1 MQVLINLFKAAVR
14 RALKTRG
21 ARKLKDLLNKTKSGD
36 KSLSWFWKQI
46 DDVADWMI
54 GIAVDEIIDELA
66 QEIVDNNPGISY
78 SVAKDYVKANYR
90 NSIKGVISNY
100 VLGGFNELKEEF
112 NECSAREAAQ
122 GCYDNWDG
130 LYVELREAAEEAA
143 RRTYETW
150 SGRLFSFGC
159 GVSTTE

>member
-1 MQVLINLFKAAVR
+1 MNFLIELFKSAVR
-14 RALKTRG
+14 RVLKTRG
-21 ARKLKDLLNKTKSGD
+21 RRKLKDLLDKTKSGN
-36 KSLSWFWKQI
+36 KTLSWFWKQI

-78 SVAKDYVKANYR
+78 SVAKDYVKANYKSSTTGLIT
-90 NSIKGVISNY
+90 NALVGS
-100 VLGGFNELKEEF
+100 FNDLKEEF
-112 NECSAREAAQ
+112 NECSAQEAAQ

-130 LYVELREAAEEAA
+130 IYAELREAAEDAA

-150 SGRLFSFGC
+150 SG
-159 GVSTTE
+159 EYDYE